1 MPTRVHTTCAWFELT
16 FQCPQP
22 MATVNEYREARYEE
36 QLEPA
41 IKEYTKNSFKGQRLV
56 LA

>member
-41 IKEYTKNSFKGQRLV
+41 IKEFTKNSFKGQRLV